1 MGIKQLGLW
10 DNRSDRCPF
19 VELLEDD
26 DNHCLSFGRPAG
38 GYDVIAEDT
47 PFFANWLADI
57 RNVGFND
64 ISAKQTPSV
73 SLPAFI
79 PAVKRGSQ
87 KILQGNIPPIV
98 AVSLSN
104 IVSKKELSMPTGDI
118 RSKFGI
124 HPKSKV
130 LLLCYAKDGLIEKL
144 WSRRKEVFKTIASL
158 GFDIVTSVNYS
169 VWLDHPHAERLINLK
184 RNLIT
189 FQELQDLEIP
199 AVPHIYWTGRKDLMR
214 WRDWLASNK
223 GVNMVAINLQ
233 TERERGN
240 VIWNQTLEDL
250 KYLVSILDRPLHFL
264 ITGPSKP
271 ERVRQ
276 LLSILP
282 TFTLTNGISARRA
295 ASGYFIKED
304 RGSLRFEHNN
314 AVPKNEILGKNIKFY
329 EELMAEKLK
338 QTDSV
343 IKAGRKERLNDQI
356 TVKTNELLNYLSSTN
371 EISSGIRP

>member
-1 MGIKQLGLW
+1 MRIKQLGLW

-26 DNHCLSFGRPAG
+26 DNHCFSFGQPVG

-73 SLPAFI
+73 SMPAFI
-79 PAVKRGSQ
+79 PSVKRGSQ
-87 KILQGNIPPIV
+87 KILQGNTPPIV

-214 WRDWLASNK
+214 WRDWLANNK

-240 VIWNQTLEDL
+240 AIWKQTLEDL
-250 KYLVSILDRPLHFL
+250 KFFVSILNRPIHFL

-271 ERVRQ
+271 ERIKQ
-276 LLSILP
+276 LQNILP
-282 TFTLTNGISARRA
+282 RFTLTNGACARRA
-295 ASGYFIKED
+295 ASGYLIKED
-304 RGSLRFEHNN
+304 QGSLHYEHSNEM
-314 AVPKNEILGKNIKFY
+314 PKNKILEENIKFY
-329 EELMAEKLK
+329 EKILGK
-338 QTDSV
+338 QLGQSHSPVPPSKKKQSDNQEIIRNFKS
-343 IKAGRKERLNDQI
+343 I
-356 TVKTNELLNYLSSTN
+356 NYL
-371 EISSGIRP
+371 

>member
-19 VELLEDD
+19 AELLEDD
-26 DNHCLSFGRPAG
+26 DNYCFSFGQPTG

-73 SLPAFI
+73 SMPAFI

-87 KILQGNIPPIV
+87 KILQGNIPPFV

-104 IVSKKELSMPTGDI
+104 IVSQKELSMPTNDI

-130 LLLCYAKDGLIEKL
+130 LLLCYAKDRLIEKI
-144 WSRRKEVFKTIASL
+144 WSRRKEVFKQIASL
-158 GFDIVTSVNYS
+158 GFDLVTSVNYS

-189 FQELQDLEIP
+189 FQELQDLGIP
-199 AVPHIYWTGRKDLMR
+199 AVPHIYWTGRKDLIR
-214 WRDWLASNK
+214 WRDWLASNQ

-240 VIWNQTLEDL
+240 VIWNQTVEDL
-250 KYLVSILDRPLHFL
+250 KFFVSILDRPLHFL

-282 TFTLTNGISARRA
+282 TLTLTNGISARRA
-295 ASGYFIKED
+295 ASGYLIKED
-304 RGSLRFEHNN
+304 LGSFHYEHNN
-314 AVPKNEILGKNIKFY
+314 EMSKNEILGENIKFY
-329 EELMAEKLK
+329 EKLMQVREGRS
-338 QTDSV
+338 DSV
-343 IKAGRKERLNDQI
+343 IKPAHKERLNSQVVI
-356 TVKTNELLNYLSSTN
+356 KSYGLLKYLSLTT
-371 EISSGIRP
+371 EASSSVKP

>member
-1 MGIKQLGLW
+1 MGTKQLGLW

-26 DNHCLSFGRPAG
+26 DNHCFSFGQPAG

-73 SLPAFI
+73 SMPAFI

-144 WSRRKEVFKTIASL
+144 WSRHKEVFKTIASL

-199 AVPHIYWTGRKDLMR
+199 AVPHIYWTGRKDLIR

-223 GVNMVAINLQ
+223 RVNMVAINLQ

-282 TFTLTNGISARRA
+282 TFTLTNGINARRA
-295 ASGYFIKED
+295 ASGYLIKED

-314 AVPKNEILGKNIKFY
+314 AMPKNEILEKNIKFY
-329 EELMAEKLK
+329 EELMAENPT
-338 QTDSV
+338 QQYNV
-343 IKAGRKERLNDQI
+343 IKPAHREKSKNRVLIKPEEFLKYPFLTTEVTPMIKQ
-356 TVKTNELLNYLSSTN
+356 
-371 EISSGIRP
+371 